1 MKKTLC
7 CLLAIVTFSVML
19 PAKSLVAYFS
29 QTGEQYGVG
38 VIEKGNTELVAR
50 YIADKTGADLFHII
64 ADEDYPKTYNALTV
78 VAKEELKNKKRPSLV
93 RDITDFDAYDT
104 LYLGYP
110 IWWGDLPMAVYT
122 FLENHDWKGKTIYP
136 FCTHAGSGLSD
147 TVQSI
152 RKECKNA
159 QVGKGLAIQGTVA
172 QKSPA
177 EMKKAV
183 DAWLGK

>member
-1 MKKTLC
+1 MANNFASSKVKL
-7 CLLAIVTFSVML
+7 VFML

-122 FLENHDWKGKTIYP
+122 FLENH
-136 FCTHAGSGLSD
+136 
-147 TVQSI
+147 VV
-152 RKECKNA
+152 R
-159 QVGKGLAIQGTVA
+159 
-172 QKSPA
+172 
-177 EMKKAV
+177 
-183 DAWLGK
+183 